1 MAAEELSA
9 DSIKGDFH
17 IASTQATPHSP
28 QGSNSPRAL
37 ASAYQAG
44 MSHCPPDPASMTT
57 TTTPHQP
64 FHPPPSRVGFGSKA
78 TAPHRSPSQLWAH
91 RHRLWFLTHCPLA
104 DMSSSSQHQKP
115 QSSPVLLLAHRFA
128 RRRPALCPAKT
139 TSSPPHPRP
148 HRPGPTLTS
157 PALDPI
163 TRAYRRH
170 HVRLDAHRPSFVP
183 VPTDQ
188 AQ

>member
-64 FHPPPSRVGFGSKA
+64 SHPPPSRVGFGSKA
-78 TAPHRSPSQLWAH
+78 TTPHRSPSQLWAQ
-91 RHRLWFLTHCPLA
+91 RHCLVPNTLPPSRHELFKPAPEAPKLPSVAPRSSFRTTTPCPLPCQ
-104 DMSSSSQHQKP
+104 DHQFP
-115 QSSPVLLLAHRFA
+115 
-128 RRRPALCPAKT
+128 
-139 TSSPPHPRP
+139 TSSPPTPPRP
-148 HRPGPTLTS
+148 HTNLTS
-157 PALDPI
+157 PGPYHSRVSSASCE
-163 TRAYRRH
+163 T
-170 HVRLDAHRPSFVP
+170 
-183 VPTDQ
+183 
-188 AQ
+188 